1 VKLDLEENSDDIW
14 NVFNIIGV
22 GDIVYAT
29 CRRRVSKENAVGM
42 TKQEVKVFNAYIRV
56 QVRIRKSKHDINP
69 LPLFLCFLNRNLS
82 TTLMWM
88 L

>member
-1 VKLDLEENSDDIW
+1 MRILKKHIDWKKKLMHVKLDLEENSDDIW

-42 TKQEVKVFNAYIRV
+42 TKQEVRVFNAYIRV
-56 QVRIRKSKHDINP
+56 QVRKYKHDIY
-69 LPLFLCFLNRNLS
+69 L
-82 TTLMWM
+82 
-88 L
+88 